1 MNNPVSRRRNLLT
14 PIDEFRFRRTGFS
27 MYFFY
32 NTYPQLI
39 CILII
44 DMTLLLISFL
54 LKKYKQLAR
63 IVPYVITAVHKFH

>member
-32 NTYPQLI
+32 NTYPQII
-39 CILII
+39 CIFIVDI
-44 DMTLLLISFL
+44 VLLLMICFI
-54 LKKYKQLAR
+54 KKYKQLGT
-63 IVPYVITAVHKFH
+63 IIPYVISAVHKLH